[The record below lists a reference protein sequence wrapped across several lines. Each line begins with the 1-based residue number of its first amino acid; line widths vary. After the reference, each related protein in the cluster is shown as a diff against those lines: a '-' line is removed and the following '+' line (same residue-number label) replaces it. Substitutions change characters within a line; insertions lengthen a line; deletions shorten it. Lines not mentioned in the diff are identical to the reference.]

1 MKQEEFTSEEKQQF
15 IEYMLD
21 NKELEKKLR
30 RWDKSQNNPDY
41 FIEMIEEMA
50 KRYSEQGG
58 LIVSVRSDEIPTGA
72 DNVEFF
78 MLDKYKKI
86 SINYAEDQLGKQ
98 YMMVFT
104 SKKKFKE
111 CNDTS
116 GVVMFVGDVI
126 EFALMMERTDGIV
139 LNMGKKSGRDG
150 IILGKIILRAIKE
163 CISINSIQ

>member
-30 RWDKSQNNPDY
+30 KWDKSQNNTDY

-50 KRYSEQGG
+50 KRDREQGG
-58 LIVSVRSDEIPTGA
+58 LIVSVKSDEIPTGA

-86 SINYAEDQLGKQ
+86 SINYAEDQSGKQ

-139 LNMGKKSGRDG
+139 LNMRRKEGRDG
-150 IILGKIILRAIKE
+150 IIFGKIILRAIKE
-163 CISINSIQ
+163 CILIKKGQ